1 MTEKFDMVPRYTLQN
16 DQNLRGEP
24 MHRGQGFA
32 DMKIKILFVLFFL
45 LCTIGCPA
53 QKEVSFSGRT
63 MGTVYSIKIITSYF
77 EGLDGLKQE
86 IDDRLDEI
94 NRSMSVYIKDS
105 EISLF
110 NQSPPWKPLAV
121 SEDFLTVIKTANKL
135 YRQTEGSWDGTVG
148 PLVNLWGFGT
158 AEHNRQIPPREEID
172 RLLLETGFDNI
183 EIIENKY
190 LSKKKSD
197 MFLDLGSIAKG
208 YGVDQIAKL
217 IREKG
222 IKNYLV
228 EIGGEVYAEGYRQ
241 DGGKWRI
248 GINKPEKGAP
258 FNQIYK
264 IVSLRNKAMATS
276 GDYRNFF
283 EKNGKIYSHVIDPK
297 TGYPVANQVVS
308 VSIIADSCTYADG
321 LATAVMVMGSKKG
334 IDLIN
339 RLDNIEGLII
349 VMENDGRLTD
359 HVSKGFDS
367 YF

>member
-1 MTEKFDMVPRYTLQN
+1 MKI
-16 DQNLRGEP
+16 
-24 MHRGQGFA
+24 
-32 DMKIKILFVLFFL
+32 KIKILFVLL
-45 LCTIGCPA
+45 LILCAAGCPA
-53 QKEVSFSGRT
+53 KKEVSFSGRT
-63 MGTVYSIKIITSYF
+63 MGTVYSIKIITGYF

-110 NQSPPWKPLAV
+110 NQSAPRKPLAV
-121 SEDFLTVIKTANKL
+121 SEDFLMVIKTAKKL

-148 PLVNLWGFGT
+148 PLVDLWGFGT
-158 AEHNRQIPPREEID
+158 AGHNRQIPPGEEIK
-172 RLLLETGFDNI
+172 RYLLKTGFDNI
-183 EIIENKY
+183 EVIENKY
-190 LSKKKSD
+190 LSKKTSGISI
-197 MFLDLGSIAKG
+197 DLGSIAKG

-217 IREKG
+217 IKGKG

-228 EIGGEVYAEGYRQ
+228 EIGGEVYAEGYRK

-248 GINKPEKGAP
+248 GINKPGKGAP

-297 TGYPVANQVVS
+297 TGYPVSNQVVS
-308 VSIIADSCTYADG
+308 VTIIADSCTYADG
-321 LATAVMVMGSKKG
+321 LATAVMVMGPQKG

-339 RLDNIEGLII
+339 SMDNIEGLII

-367 YF
+367 DS

>member
-1 MTEKFDMVPRYTLQN
+1 MHN
-16 DQNLRGEP
+16 DQGL
-24 MHRGQGFA
+24 A
-32 DMKIKILFVLFFL
+32 DMKIKILFVLLFL
-45 LCTIGCPA
+45 IFAAGCPA
-53 QKEVSFSGRT
+53 KKEVSFSGRT
-63 MGTVYSIKIITSYF
+63 MGTLYSIKIITGYF
-77 EGLDGLKQE
+77 ESVDGLKKE

-110 NQSPPWKPLAV
+110 NQSPPLKPLVA
-121 SEDFLTVIKTANKL
+121 SKDFLTVIKTARTL
-135 YRQTEGSWDGTVG
+135 YIQTEGSWDGTVG
-148 PLVNLWGFGT
+148 PLVDLWGFGT
-158 AEHNRQIPPREEID
+158 AGHDRQIPPEEEIK

-183 EIIENKY
+183 EVIENKY
-190 LSKKKSD
+190 LSKKKSGIS
-197 MFLDLGSIAKG
+197 LDLGSIAKG

-217 IREKG
+217 IRGKG

-248 GINKPEKGAP
+248 GINKPEKGSP
-258 FNQIYK
+258 FNAIYK

-297 TGYPVANQVVS
+297 TGYPVSNQVVS

-321 LATAVMVMGSKKG
+321 LATAVMVMGPQKG
-334 IDLIN
+334 IDLID

-359 HVSKGFDS
+359 HLSKGFKS